1 MDEADQ
7 NDLLMRAE
15 VLRELGE
22 FESAKEVLSRVTAT
36 EYTAVVHQL
45 RSLCET
51 RDTWVRVLQFDG

>member
-1 MDEADQ
+1 
-7 NDLLMRAE
+7 MRAE

-22 FESAKEVLSRVTAT
+22 FDSAKEVLSRVTST

-45 RSLCET
+45 RSWCET